1 MKVNDWQQ
9 IETLFHEALSISAKE
24 RPAYLA
30 GVCNG
35 NEALRIEVESLLCAF
50 EKDGGLMDEPMLS
63 LGWRVIAS
71 EKAGTLEGKT
81 IGQYR
86 IQRLLGQGGGGEVYL
101 AEDVELDRSVALKFF
116 TSQVMDDVWVRRQS
130 IKEARAVAGLEHPN
144 ICAVHGIEEI
154 DGYHFI
160 VMQYVEGETLASLAS
175 KGTLEMKRIL
185 DLAKQIVC
193 ALEAAHAHGI
203 IHRDIKPQNIV
214 VTTDGQIKVLD
225 FGLAKV
231 IRPSQN
237 REQTLQGWSQN
248 SQKGLIVGT
257 VAYMSPE
264 QLRAEELDVRSDIF
278 SVGIL
283 LYELISGTNPY
294 RQTSEAETITATLTR
309 KPSPLTHP
317 SAKIPP
323 ALNAIVQRCLEKEKQ
338 RRYQSA
344 PELHAALRKLREGS
358 QRHMLIL
365 SLRKAWLI
373 ALLLLFVAGLY
384 YSYLYF
390 SHVQTVAVLPLINES
405 HDPDIEY
412 ISKGLTASLVSQL
425 SSLSDLRVKAPSFVP
440 GASDGHLDLQEVGRN
455 LKADALVVGKILK
468 REGGLFLQIALVK
481 PSDGSAI
488 WTQEFPVQMTDIQ
501 NLHKEIAEKIVRTLQ
516 PPLGSA
522 EQRRLSKI
530 QTDNPEAYTLYLK
543 GRDFWDKR
551 SKENIEKA
559 IEYFKRATELDPLF
573 AQAWAG
579 LADSYI
585 MLPTVAYGSVPPKDA
600 MLKARAAA
608 LKAIDIDP
616 LLAEAHVSL
625 ALYKL
630 KYEWNW
636 TEAEREFKLAIE
648 LNPESAP
655 AHFWYTNLLYVTGR
669 TQEAIA
675 TSKKAQELDPY
686 SPINLMNV
694 GRAYYYARD
703 YDTALDKLKQ
713 ALKEN
718 PNYVNTKYVLA
729 YVYLQKGMYPE
740 AIQIL
745 EEMSRINEANK
756 WYAAAPLGYA
766 YAKAGRKQEALKL
779 LEQMAAKPDLPVQER
794 AIVYIGL
801 DDKDQAFYW
810 LDKSRE
816 ENFPSITVLNSDPLF
831 DSLRSD
837 PRFAVLA
844 RKINLTP

>member
-1 MKVNDWQQ
+1 M
-9 IETLFHEALSISAKE
+9 SAKE

-35 NEALRIEVESLLCAF
+35 DEALRVEVESLLRAF
-50 EKDGGLMDEPMLS
+50 EKDGSFMDEPMLS
-63 LGWRVIAS
+63 LGWRVISKENTGA
-71 EKAGTLEGKT
+71 LEGKT

-86 IQRLLGQGGGGEVYL
+86 ILQLLGRGGGGEVYL
-101 AEDVELDRSVALKFF
+101 AEDVELNRSVALKFF
-116 TSQVMDDVWVRRQS
+116 TSQVMDDEWVRRQS

-160 VMQYVEGETLASLAS
+160 VMQYIEGETLASLAS

-185 DLAKQIVC
+185 DLAEQIIC

-214 VTTDGQIKVLD
+214 VTADGQIKVLD

-237 REQTLQGWSQN
+237 REQTLEGRSQN
-248 SQKGLIVGT
+248 SQRGLVVGT

-264 QLRAEELDVRSDIF
+264 QLRAEELDFRSDIF
-278 SVGIL
+278 SLGVL

-317 SAKIPP
+317 SAKIPL

-344 PELHAALRKLREGS
+344 PELHAALRKLRDS
-358 QRHMLIL
+358 PQRHLPL
-365 SLRKAWLI
+365 SLRKACFI

-390 SHVQTVAVLPLINES
+390 TRAQTVAVLPLMNES
-405 HDPDIEY
+405 RDPDVEY

-425 SSLSDLRVKAPSFVP
+425 SSLSGLRVKAPSFVP
-440 GASDGHLDLQEVGRN
+440 GASDGHLDLQALGRD

-468 REGGLFLQIALVK
+468 RGDGLFLQIALVK
-481 PSDGSAI
+481 PSDGSTA
-488 WTQEFPVQMTDIQ
+488 WTQEFLIQMTDIQ
-501 NLHKEIAEKIVRTLQ
+501 TLHKEIAEKIVGILQ
-516 PPLGSA
+516 PPLGIA
-522 EQRRLSKI
+522 EKRRLSKI
-530 QTDNPEAYTLYLK
+530 QTDNPEAYMLYLK
-543 GRDFWDKR
+543 GRNFWDNR
-551 SKENIEKA
+551 NKENIEQA
-559 IEYFKRATELDPLF
+559 IECFKKATDLDPFF

-579 LADSYI
+579 LADSYM
-585 MLPTVAYGSVPPKDA
+585 MLPTVAYGSVRTEDA

-616 LLAEAHVSL
+616 LLAEAHLSL
-625 ALYKL
+625 ALFKCR
-630 KYEWNW
+630 YEWNW
-636 TEAEREFKLAIE
+636 PEAEREFKHAIE
-648 LNPESAP
+648 LNPESAS
-655 AHFWYTNLLYVTGR
+655 AYFWYTNLLMVLGR
-669 TQEAIA
+669 SQEAIA
-675 TSKKAQELDPY
+675 ASKRAQELDPFA
-686 SPINLMNV
+686 PPNLMNV
-694 GRAYYYARD
+694 GRTYYRARD
-703 YDTALDKLKQ
+703 YDTALEQLNH
-713 ALKEN
+713 ALEEY
-718 PNYVNTKYVLA
+718 PNYLNTKYVLS
-729 YVYLQKGMYPE
+729 YVYLQKGMYTE
-740 AIQIL
+740 AIQTL
-745 EEMSRINEANK
+745 EELSKISEANK
-756 WYAAAPLGYA
+756 WLAAAPLGYA
-766 YAKAGRKQEALKL
+766 YAKGGRRPDAVKL
-779 LEQMAAKPDLPVQER
+779 LEQMTAKTDLPLQER

-801 DDKDQAFYW
+801 GDKEQAFYW
-810 LDKSRE
+810 LGKSYE
-816 ENFPSITVLNSDPLF
+816 EHFPSIISLTTDPIF

-837 PRFAVLA
+837 ARFDELA